1 MKDEDETLVFC
12 RFKRRRKGIKIKEQ
26 GGGNITTDRM
36 PIRVGRRGGGRR
48 KGGRSY
54 SKGDWRSFVEET
66 SKFRRAFSVLNH
78 AFVVVKLAAKGEGE
92 EEERREG
99 RVRVLPVAGTHMER
113 DVRERADAFRVQ
125 RKKK

>member
-1 MKDEDETLVFC
+1 
-12 RFKRRRKGIKIKEQ
+12 
-26 GGGNITTDRM
+26 
-36 PIRVGRRGGGRR
+36 
-48 KGGRSY
+48 
-54 SKGDWRSFVEET
+54 VEET